1 MSYKRLYYFFILG
14 QERNYSEAA
23 KRIGIKQ
30 PTLSQQIN
38 LLEEELHIR
47 LFYRS
52 PRKVT
57 LTAAGEA
64 LFLKISVMKEELDET
79 VNEIR
84 RKNSEAKTLRIGV
97 MQGELTDLVSNV
109 LIRFKTEHPDVQC
122 ALYTLDLSSSMLKKG
137 ELDLYFDYD
146 ATDNKNNMTFLY
158 EDGFNIISSKS
169 GGAVRIEDLSGYPWV
184 LMNENYS
191 CRHIFNDLTAHH
203 GVHIS
208 PAIELSDL
216 SVVYN
221 MVNSGMGVS
230 LVSDTSLSFYDSE
243 NLEVQKVESPL
254 LKRNIVMHHNGAMKT
269 GGLLDAFHRMII
281 QELERLNIIR

>member
-14 QERNYSEAA
+14 REQNYSEAA

-57 LTAAGEA
+57 LTAAGES
-64 LFLKISVMKEELDET
+64 LFHKISFMKEELDGT

-84 RKNSEAKTLRIGV
+84 SEYSVAKTLRIGV
-97 MQGELTDLVSNV
+97 MQGELTDLISNV

-122 ALYTLDLSSSMLKKG
+122 ALYTLDLSSSMLEKG

-146 ATDNKNNMTFLY
+146 ATDKKNNMTFLY

-169 GGAVRIEDLSGYPWV
+169 AGEIRLEELSGYPWV
-184 LMNENYS
+184 LMNESYS
-191 CRHIFNDLTAHH
+191 CRHIFNDLAAHY
-203 GVHIS
+203 GLHIS

-221 MVNSGMGVS
+221 MVNSGMGIS

-243 NLEVQKVESPL
+243 NLDVKKMEVPL
-254 LKRNIVMHHNGAMKT
+254 LRRNVVMHHNGVMKP
-269 GGLLDAFHRMII
+269 GGLLDAFHRMTLR
-281 QELERLNIIR
+281 ELKKLNIAK

>member
-1 MSYKRLYYFFILG
+1 MSYKRMYYFFILG
-14 QERNYSEAA
+14 QEQNYSEAA
-23 KRIGIKQ
+23 KKIGIKQ

-57 LTAAGEA
+57 LTASGET
-64 LFLKISVMKEELDET
+64 LFRKISVMTEELDGT

-84 RKNSEAKTLRIGV
+84 SEYSDAKTLRIGV
-97 MQGELTDLVSNV
+97 MQGELTDLISNV
-109 LIRFKTEHPDVQC
+109 LIRFKMEHPDVQC
-122 ALYTLDLSSSMLKKG
+122 ALYTLDLSSSMLEKG

-146 ATDNKNNMTFLY
+146 ATGNKNNMTFLY

-169 GGAVRIEDLSGYPWV
+169 AGDIRLEELSGYPWV
-184 LMNENYS
+184 LMNESYS
-191 CRHIFNDLTAHH
+191 CRHIFNDLSAHY
-203 GVHIS
+203 GVNIS

-221 MVNSGMGVS
+221 MVNSGMGIS

-243 NLEVQKVESPL
+243 NLAVKKVEAPL
-254 LKRNIVMHHNGAMKT
+254 LRRNVVMHHNGVMKP
-269 GGLLDAFHRMII
+269 GGLLDAFHRMTRR
-281 QELERLNIIR
+281 ELTKLNIVK